1 MLPTCGEPE
10 HLSVSERHDILS
22 SFTKYL
28 SIEDGL
34 SESSI
39 LLTLSFYKENCAIL
53 WFRMMIYKPFSFLIS
68 NTGDSEGGER
78 PMSFLA
84 KTLK

>member
-1 MLPTCGEPE
+1 MDF
-10 HLSVSERHDILS
+10 LSPAFK
-22 SFTKYL
+22 SFSVFTMQ
-28 SIEDGL
+28 IVR
-34 SESSI
+34 
-39 LLTLSFYKENCAIL
+39 FWA
-53 WFRMMIYKPFSFLIS
+53 MIYKPFSFLIS